1 MEVQHLEP
9 MEKKQIKTLHNI
21 LSCVKLVFSVFLFHF
36 QFNLASITLT
46 TADLWKTDKNMILR
60 IKDRI

>member
-9 MEKKQIKTLHNI
+9 MEKQIKTLHNI
-21 LSCVKLVFSVFLFHF
+21 LSCVKLVFSVFLF
-36 QFNLASITLT
+36 QFYLASITLT
-46 TADLWKTDKNMILR
+46 TADLRKTDKNMILR

>member
-21 LSCVKLVFSVFLFHF
+21 LSCVKLVFSVFHF

>member
-9 MEKKQIKTLHNI
+9 MEKQIKTLHNI

-36 QFNLASITLT
+36 QFYLASITLT
-46 TADLWKTDKNMILR
+46 TADLRKTDSE
-60 IKDRI
+60 DQG